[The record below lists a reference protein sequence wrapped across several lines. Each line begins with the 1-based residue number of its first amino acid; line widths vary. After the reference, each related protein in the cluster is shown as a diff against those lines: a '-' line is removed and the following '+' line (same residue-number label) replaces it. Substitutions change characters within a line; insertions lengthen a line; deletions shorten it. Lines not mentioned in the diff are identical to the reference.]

1 MARGGPGGVGRVEVP
16 DLVGIA
22 VPEARRKGHEAA
34 LLRWSIATGR
44 QTDPVTSSGSSS
56 VFAGF
61 RFPREV
67 IALAVRWYLRYGLS
81 YRDVEE
87 LLAERGITVDHVTI
101 YRWVQRFTP
110 EFIEAARPCRRAP
123 GNRGFADETYI
134 KVAGKWAYLYRAI
147 DQHGQ
152 VIDVLLSARR
162 DLAAARRFFT
172 RALRAGTVPAEVTTD
187 RAPAYLRVLDELAPS
202 ALHTVERY
210 ANNPIET
217 DHGRLKARLRPMRG
231 LKRHRSAR
239 ILAAGHAFVQNLRR
253 GHYDIASDAPAHH
266 KLRTIFDELA
276 LVI

>member
-1 MARGGPGGVGRVEVP
+1 MAAHR
-16 DLVGIA
+16 
-22 VPEARRKGHEAA
+22 AA
-34 LLRWSIATGR
+34 
-44 QTDPVTSSGSSS
+44 S

-67 IALAVRWYLRYGLS
+67 ISVAVRWYLRYGLS

-87 LLAERGITVDHVTI
+87 LLAERDVTVDHVTV

-110 EFIEAARPCRRAP
+110 EFTEAARPGRHAP
-123 GNRGFADETYI
+123 GDRWFVDETYV
-134 KVAGKWAYLYRAI
+134 KVAGKWTYLYRAV

-152 VIDVLLSARR
+152 VIDVLLSVRR

-187 RAPAYLRVLDELAPS
+187 RAPVYPRVLDELIPA
-202 ALHTVERY
+202 ALHSVEQY
-210 ANNPIET
+210 ANNPIEV
-217 DHGRLKARLRPMRG
+217 DHRRLKARLRPMRG

-253 GHYDIASDAPAHH
+253 GHYDIATHIPARH
-266 KLRTIFDELA
+266 KLRTAFDELA
-276 LVI
+276 ATI